1 MKSASSTQPAERQG
15 LSRERILDAAE
26 ALLASGQP
34 FTMRGIAERLDVTAM
49 ALYRWFADKDAL
61 LDALTERI
69 GGPTPVVVG
78 TDGPWADRTLR
89 FAIEIRRGL
98 LAHLP
103 LLQIEGAGRR
113 LAANVYLSADEGL
126 RLMLELGYRD
136 RAAVDTY
143 RVLFWSVL
151 NHCLVIDATDAM
163 PAIAAPDRIT
173 QQVIEETGDDLL
185 GRMPTLGGLLEHF
198 TAVDPDEFFERSMRA
213 VIAGIEAG
221 APNRRR

>member
-1 MKSASSTQPAERQG
+1 MTSASSTEPASRQG

-26 ALLASGQP
+26 ALLSAGQP

-49 ALYRWFADKDAL
+49 ALYRWFANKDEL
-61 LDALTERI
+61 LTALTERI
-69 GGPTPVVVG
+69 GGPSPAVAG
-78 TDGPWADRTLR
+78 TDGPWADRALR
-89 FAIEIRRGL
+89 FAIGIRRGL

-163 PAIAAPDRIT
+163 PAIATPGQVT
-173 QQVIEETGDDLL
+173 EQVIEEAGDELL
-185 GRMPTLGGLLEHF
+185 ERMPTLAGLLEHF
-198 TAVDPDEFFERSMRA
+198 TAVDADEFFERSMRV

>member
-1 MKSASSTQPAERQG
+1 MTSAPSAETASRPG

-26 ALLASGQP
+26 ALLSAGRP
-34 FTMRGIAERLDVTAM
+34 FTMRGVAQRLDVTAM
-49 ALYRWFADKDAL
+49 ALYRWFADKDEL
-61 LDALTERI
+61 LDALTERV
-69 GGPTPVVVG
+69 GGPDPVPAG
-78 TDGPWADRTLR
+78 TDGPWADRALR

-113 LAANVYLSADEGL
+113 LAANVYLGADQGL

-136 RAAVDTY
+136 AAAVDAY

-173 QQVIEETGDDLL
+173 ERVIEETGGDLL
-185 GRMPTLGGLLEHF
+185 ERMPTLGALLEHF
-198 TAVDPDEFFERSMRA
+198 TAVDPDVFFERSMRV

-221 APNRRR
+221 APDRRL